1 MSACVLPMGH
11 KGRCRDDLCSW
22 ESPGHTTCEECDRL
36 GKALLHAQHR
46 ARVAEVELARLR
58 AAVAALLAAAPA
70 EAEQLRP
77 GT

>member
-36 GKALLHAQHR
+36 GKALLVAQQR
-46 ARVAEVELARLR
+46 AWTAEAELAALR

-70 EAEQLRP
+70 EAEQLRL